1 MALTASRKYG
11 GKLIALPSGQ
21 VVTLP
26 GSDIFSMPN
35 ALPSQ
40 VDIYNIDTIQR
51 FPLGMKIVIGDNSF
65 RYVEFGGTTKAG
77 DVVQSE
83 APDAAHDDL
92 DPTGTGTGAG
102 VTVGETIIST
112 ADTITLVQDEY
123 AGGFMV
129 IEADTGKGYTYFIES
144 NDAAAS
150 NALFRIKMGLA
161 VALDSTSDV
170 KLIKSRWKEVII
182 MPTTV
187 AGALS
192 GVSVGVG
199 ADGSFGFLATR
210 GPWSVLTDGTVVI
223 GQHVRASDGTAG
235 AVEALD
241 RDGTAEDEP
250 EIGRVVDVGPTTEHS
265 LIDLSLDG

>member
-1 MALTASRKYG
+1 MALTASRKYSA
-11 GKLIALPSGQ
+11 KAIANASGQ
-21 VVTLP
+21 IIYLP
-26 GSDIFSMPN
+26 GSDIFDMPN
-35 ALPSQ
+35 ALPGEI
-40 VDIYNIDTIQR
+40 DLYNIDTIQR
-51 FPLGMKIVIGDNSF
+51 FPLGMKVQIGDNTF

-77 DVVQSE
+77 DVSQAE

-92 DPTGTGTGAG
+92 NPTGTGTGAG
-102 VTVGETIIST
+102 VAAGSTIIST
-112 ADTITLVQDEY
+112 SDTITLVQDEY
-123 AGGFMV
+123 AGGYMV
-129 IEADTGKGYTYFIES
+129 TEADTGVGYAYLIES
-144 NDAAAS
+144 NDDAAS

-161 VALDSTSDV
+161 VAIDSTTNL

-187 AGALS
+187 TGAVS

-210 GPWSVLTDGTVVI
+210 GPWSVLTDGGVVI

-250 EIGRVVDVGPTTEHS
+250 EIGRVMDVGATGLQS
-265 LIDLSLDG
+265 LIELSLDG